1 MVRLAAEEFVMLFQT
16 VGRLSDYHKLIHGFS
31 TRLGGV
37 SQPPH
42 TSLNLAYTRPDDPAA
57 VLENRQRFAAA
68 LGFSL
73 DDVVIAGQVHGTH
86 VHVAQAA
93 DRGRGAYDRDTTL
106 PPADAVVTNVPDLV
120 LWTSFAD
127 CVPLLFFDPVRQA
140 VGVAHAGWKGTVD
153 NIAGAVVETMS
164 AAFGSDPADLLAV
177 IGPSI
182 GPCCYEVAE
191 PVISAVSDAF
201 GAEVASEVLLR
212 PPGNERPHFDLWA
225 ANVHWLEQAG
235 VHDHNI
241 VRTRICTAC
250 NVNRFF
256 SHRRENGQTGRCVGV
271 IGLCS
276 GERTR

>member
-1 MVRLAAEEFVMLFQT
+1 MLFET
-16 VGRLSDYHKLIHGFS
+16 VGRLSDYARLMHGFS

-42 TSLNLAYTRPDDPAA
+42 ASLNLGYARPDDPAA
-57 VLENRQRFAAA
+57 VAENRRRFAAA
-68 LGFSL
+68 LGFSM
-73 DDVVIAGQVHGTH
+73 DNVVIAGQVHGTN
-86 VHVAQAA
+86 VHIAQDA
-93 DRGRGAYDRDTTL
+93 DRGRGAYDRETTL

-120 LWTSFAD
+120 LWTSYAD
-127 CVPLLFFDPVRQA
+127 CVPLLFYDPVAQA
-140 VGVAHAGWKGTVD
+140 VGAAHAGWKGTVD
-153 NIAGAVVETMS
+153 NIAGAVVETMR
-164 AAFGSDPADLLAV
+164 AAFGSDPADLIAV

-191 PVISAVSDAF
+191 PVIGAASDAF
-201 GAEVASEVLLR
+201 GAAAASEILLR

-250 NVNRFF
+250 NVDRFF
-256 SHRRENGQTGRCVGV
+256 SHRRENGQTGRGAGV
-271 IGLCS
+271 IGLCT